1 MVVKGL
7 TIAHGDREQG
17 CVSTVHSF
25 GLSGCVCLFLDG
37 EGVPEPLILTGV
49 GVTSR
54 ARPAADLAAQE
65 SLGKKLLERRVLL
78 CAGPVSFKLVI
89 FVPINVCQ
97 FQRRRRPKGQRQQQT
112 DQYQAGCHAL
122 ASVTRR

>member
-1 MVVKGL
+1 M
-7 TIAHGDREQG
+7 
-17 CVSTVHSF
+17 
-25 GLSGCVCLFLDG
+25 FLDG

-65 SLGKKLLERRVLL
+65 ALGKKLLERRVLL
-78 CAGPVSFKLVI
+78 CVGPVSFELVI
-89 FVPINVCQ
+89 FVTINVCQ
-97 FQRRRRPKGQRQQQT
+97 LQRRRRPEGQRQQQT